1 MISGVKVKL
10 TCVCRFGYVEF
21 RCYIYN
27 VIKNNKNMTNLKFKF
42 MEGLI
47 FTKDDETLE
56 MTIHSLMEELDKE
69 GFSNNEI
76 NEFILLKVK
85 QYLDM

>member
-1 MISGVKVKL
+1 ML
-10 TCVCRFGYVEF
+10 YLHC
-21 RCYIYN
+21 N
-27 VIKNNKNMTNLKFKF
+27 KNNKNMTNLKFKF

-47 FTKDDETLE
+47 LTKDDETLE
-56 MTIHSLMEELDKE
+56 MVTHSLMQELDKE